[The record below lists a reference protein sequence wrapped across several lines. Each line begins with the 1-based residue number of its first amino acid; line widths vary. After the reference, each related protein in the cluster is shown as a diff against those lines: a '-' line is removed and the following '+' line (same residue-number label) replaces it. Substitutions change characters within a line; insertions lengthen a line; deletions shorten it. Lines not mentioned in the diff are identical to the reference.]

1 MGGVIIETVGL
12 ECPIYGGKCVGPGQ
26 CDPTCPHIPAR
37 FRDRRGGDRRGG
49 DRRSEEEKAKAEARR
64 QYIRACWEA
73 EMTQAAIGRLLGISR
88 QRVAQI
94 EAELGLGKTDN

>member
-1 MGGVIIETVGL
+1 MGGIVIEVIGL
-12 ECPIYGGKCVGPGQ
+12 ECPVYGGKCVGPGQ
-26 CDPTCPHIPAR
+26 CDPTCPHIPER
-37 FRDRRGGDRRGG
+37 FRRRRWDGRGGDRRTPEQIT
-49 DRRSEEEKAKAEARR
+49 RAEARR

-73 EMTQAAIGRLLGISR
+73 GMTQAAIGRLLGISR